1 MNLTS
6 VPLFHI
12 PKCGNNRPE
21 SLNLGLQ
28 ISVFILHGSVFVHV
42 VVYLCLC
49 RYLCCVCVSRKVRGE
64 LGVSSGVALRLPG
77 LSAVT
82 FTF

>member
-6 VPLFHI
+6 VSLFHI

-21 SLNLGLQ
+21 SLNRGLQ
-28 ISVFILHGSVFVHV
+28 ISVFILRGTV

-64 LGVSSGVALRLPG
+64 LGVSSGVALKLPG
-77 LSAVT
+77 LGAVT